1 MKKIFVILLLLN
13 SVASFANPLKVNV
26 LGLKGADGRDEDRI
40 QRALSIINDVVNSEE
55 FRSQILNMKY
65 SIGNRSYAGYS
76 QTTSTPEQ
84 VLAKILEATENF
96 SGGEKHSIDL
106 FLEMYYERSST
117 VGYTSPK
124 DKVIHMNR
132 YFHANYT
139 AEEAA
144 GNIFHEWLHKVGF
157 NHSKRN
163 NAERPHS
170 VPYKLGK
177 LLSQFTGSTSFVNCN
192 HD

>member
-1 MKKIFVILLLLN
+1 MKKIFIILLMLN
-13 SVASFANPLKVNV
+13 SVASFANPLKVNA
-26 LGLKGADGRDEDRI
+26 LALTGADGRDEDRI
-40 QRALSIINDVVNSEE
+40 HRALSQINEVVNSDE
-55 FRSQILNMKY
+55 FRNQILSMKY
-65 SIGNRSYAGYS
+65 NIGNRLYNGFS

-106 FLEMYYERSST
+106 FLDMYYERSST

-124 DKVIHMNR
+124 DKFIHMNR

-139 AEEAA
+139 AEETA
-144 GNIFHEWLHKVGF
+144 GNIFHEWLHKIGF
-157 NHSKRN
+157 DHSKRN

-177 LLSQFTGSTSFVNCN
+177 LLAQFTGQSSLVNCS